1 MEKKLCLCVLVL
13 LENNDLIYVIFGKV
27 LFSYFI
33 YCMDMWELCYVINL
47 FLCSVIFE
55 MDICGFDIVFKIVFC
70 YV

>member
-1 MEKKLCLCVLVL
+1 MLVL

-47 FLCSVIFE
+47 FLCNVIFE
-55 MDICGFDIVFKIVFC
+55 MYMFGFDIVFKIIFF